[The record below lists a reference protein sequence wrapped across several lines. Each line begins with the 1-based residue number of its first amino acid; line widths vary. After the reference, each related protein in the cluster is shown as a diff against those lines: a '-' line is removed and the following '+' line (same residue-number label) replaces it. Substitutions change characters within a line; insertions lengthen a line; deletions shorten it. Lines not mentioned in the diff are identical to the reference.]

1 MFIAKIYIFFL
12 VYLDKFIYYSYH
24 KQAIADAEAVWRRT
38 LQLLRQLG
46 KSSDS
51 IPERDVKLFCRHALN
66 IHVARG
72 TCIAD
77 EYDSKIFDA
86 SNIGIV

>member
-1 MFIAKIYIFFL
+1 MQKYCFFL
-12 VYLDKFIYYSYH
+12 YKYLDKFIYYSYH
-24 KQAIADAEAVWRRT
+24 KQALVDAEAVWRRT

-66 IHVARG
+66 IDVARG
-72 TCIAD
+72 TCIAN